1 MNLLA
6 QMDWFHARHLSERG
20 EKLTIRGIFPI
31 GIKFV
36 SSRISR
42 VVSVKTY
49 TNNNTNNGYNCTN
62 KPTCPLNGKCLTP
75 CITYAAIVAIGSTEK
90 ALYGSTRGPFKP
102 RFSRHNFSFRHCKN
116 KTDTRLSKLVWDLT
130 NQGISF
136 SIKWLVVSKSH
147 LMFLDQID
155 VTFVSQRN

>member
-1 MNLLA
+1 MATVINN
-6 QMDWFHARHLSERG
+6 HNN
-20 EKLTIRGIFPI
+20 
-31 GIKFV
+31 
-36 SSRISR
+36 
-42 VVSVKTY
+42 SVLKSAAT
-49 TNNNTNNGYNCTN
+49 NTNSGCNFIN
-62 KPTCPLNGKCLTP
+62 KPGCPINGGLTP